1 MTQRTPQLLAALAL
15 AALSFASALACRTA
29 HDTAH
34 SLSSAPVAL
43 VDSSCEGIKPLTSF
57 GSLWLAGQPSVA
69 ALEELARR
77 GVRHVVNMRHEREP
91 IGYDE
96 RAAVEALG
104 MSYEHRP
111 WNGAAQLDDQVF
123 ADYRAIFSRV
133 AEPTLVHCGSA
144 NRVGALWIAWR
155 ALDGGLELEQA
166 VAEARRVGLS
176 SAEYEAKAREY
187 VARNSR

>member
-15 AALSFASALACRTA
+15 ASLIACRA
-29 HDTAH
+29 ADD
-34 SLSSAPVAL
+34 APRADSNAPAAL
-43 VDSSCEGIKPLTSF
+43 VLSSCEGIKPLTAF
-57 GSLWLAGQPSVA
+57 GPLWLAGQPSPA
-69 ALEELARR
+69 ALDELARR
-77 GVRHVVNMRHEREP
+77 GVRHVVNMRHSSEP

-111 WNGAAQLDDQVF
+111 WNGAAQLTDQVF
-123 ADYRAIFSRV
+123 ADYRAIFSRA

-144 NRVGALWIAWR
+144 NRVGAVWIAWR

-176 SAEYEAKAREY
+176 SAEYEATAREY